1 MEVNDT
7 EHIVALCGSQRDGSR
22 TRYALTQA
30 LEAAERKGATTELV
44 DLTTLDLPV
53 FDPDQRDAGDAGEL
67 RQLVRRADGVLLG
80 SPVYHGS
87 YSSVLKTA
95 IDYCGFDEFEET
107 TVGLLVVA
115 GGGFPTPALEHLRSV
130 ARTLNAWVLPH
141 QVAIPN
147 AHSTFEAGE
156 LTDEALVERVET
168 LGSDLVDYAGVESYP
183 ESTTACAVPTAD

>member
-1 MEVNDT
+1 MDVNGT
-7 EHIVALCGSQRDGSR
+7 KHIVALCGSQRDGSR
-22 TRYALTQA
+22 TRHALEQA
-30 LEAAERKGATTELV
+30 LGAAETKGATTDLV
-44 DLTTLDLPV
+44 DLSTLDLPV
-53 FDPDQRDAGDAGEL
+53 FDPDQSDTGDAKKL
-67 RQLVRRADGVLLG
+67 RQLVRSADGVLLG

-130 ARTLNAWVLPH
+130 ARSLNAWVLPH

-156 LTDEALVERVET
+156 LTDEALVQRVEA
-168 LGSDLVDYAGVESYP
+168 LGTEIVDYAGVESYP